1 METKIMANIGTFKLS
16 NGVFTG
22 NITTLSINAK
32 LTIKSAETGG
42 TDKAPTHRVF
52 LGTSVIGAAWEKT
65 SKEDRTY
72 YSIKIEDPSFAAP
85 LFATLIKGD
94 DETYSLLWP
103 QPRPKAA

>member
-22 NITTLSINAK
+22 NLTTLTINAK
-32 LTIKSAETGG
+32 LTIKPAAGSK
-42 TDKAPTHRVF
+42 DNAPTHRVF
-52 LGTSVIGAAWEKT
+52 LGTSEIGAVWQKT

-94 DETYSLLWP
+94 DEIYSLLWT
-103 QPRPKAA
+103 QPHHKAA